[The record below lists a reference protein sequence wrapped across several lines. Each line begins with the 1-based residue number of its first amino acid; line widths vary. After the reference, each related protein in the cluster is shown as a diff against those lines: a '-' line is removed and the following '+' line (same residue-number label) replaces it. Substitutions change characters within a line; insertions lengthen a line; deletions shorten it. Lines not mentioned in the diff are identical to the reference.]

1 MSDDY
6 LSRLANLDSCAIS
19 DALDALQ
26 IKGVALGLAKL
37 GSSRKI
43 VGSCVTVKLGPK
55 RNEDLPNRHLGSAAV
70 ERSGP
75 GDVIVV
81 ANDGRID
88 VAAWGG
94 LLSLA
99 ATRRNVEGVVID
111 GALRDLDETIE
122 LGFPVYA
129 RSAVPITARGR
140 IVEYGWDVP
149 VDIAGICVEP
159 RDLVLA
165 DGSGV
170 VFIPGRQI
178 EQVLERAES
187 LADKERSMA
196 RAIAGNESIITIM
209 NHRYETMI

>member
-1 MSDDY
+1 MSDVN
-6 LSRLANLDSCAIS
+6 LSRLAKLDSCAIS

-26 IKGVALGLAKL
+26 IKGVALGLCRL
-37 GSSRKI
+37 GASRKI
-43 VGSCVTVKLGPK
+43 VGSCVTVQLGPK
-55 RNEDLPNRHLGSAAV
+55 RNDDVPGRHLGSAAV

-99 ATRRNVEGVVID
+99 ANIRRIEGVVID
-111 GALRDLDETIE
+111 GALRDLDDTME
-122 LGFPVYA
+122 LGFSVYA
-129 RSAVPITARGR
+129 RSSVPITARGR

-170 VFIPGRQI
+170 VFIPGRRI
-178 EQVLERAES
+178 EEVLDRAES

-196 RAIAGNESIITIM
+196 QAIAGNESILTVM
-209 NHRYETMI
+209 NRRYETLI